1 MDKKQRIFLY
11 ERKEILILAAL
22 ACLVALFSFTL
33 GVHLGKKVTV
43 APQGASS
50 TQVAIEGGRDAVP
63 SNLEL
68 QEQQKLQQGS
78 IDESLQKNLQKEVG
92 TTGIRTDISRPVEL
106 PKETIAEKT
115 GKQPSSPAVAPV
127 AKTGKYTLQ
136 VGSYLTEKEADERT
150 SALDAL
156 GMKPFRGSASVS
168 GKQRFRVYLG
178 GFPTKREAEEA
189 ARRYQKDRVIDSFLV
204 VPTP

>member
-11 ERKEILILAAL
+11 ERKEILILGVL

-33 GVHLGKKVTV
+33 GVHLGKKVTPAKSTS
-43 APQGASS
+43 APS

-68 QEQQKLQQGS
+68 QEQQKLQQGA

-106 PKETIAEKT
+106 PKETVAEKA
-115 GKQPSSPAVAPV
+115 GAQPPMAPAVKA
-127 AKTGKYTLQ
+127 GKYTLQ

-150 SALDAL
+150 HALDAL
-156 GMKPFRGSASVS
+156 GMKPFRGTGTVS